1 MQKTGMEGS
10 NAGALST
17 GLNRISDTAQETL
30 DRLTRAASI
39 AADRLTDRSD
49 ELWALRGRAAETAR
63 SYARE
68 HPLVTLGVAIAVGV
82 LLSRLISRR

>member
-1 MQKTGMEGS
+1 MEKTGMEGS
-10 NAGALST
+10 NAGAVST
-17 GLNRISDTAQETL
+17 GLDRISETAQQTM

-39 AADRLTDRSD
+39 AADRLTDRSE
-49 ELWALRGRAAETAR
+49 ELWALRGRAVDTAR

-68 HPLVTLGVAIAVGV
+68 HPLATLGIAIAVGV